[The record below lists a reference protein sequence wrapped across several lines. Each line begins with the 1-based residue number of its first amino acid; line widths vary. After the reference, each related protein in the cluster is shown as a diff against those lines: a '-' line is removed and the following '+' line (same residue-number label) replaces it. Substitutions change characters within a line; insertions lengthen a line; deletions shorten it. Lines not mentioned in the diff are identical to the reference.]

1 MDPGTQADG
10 MASLRPS
17 GSVGQTDGIHRRDPM
32 LSARGKAEKMSLLIQ
47 PGSIYDPQGSG

>member
-17 GSVGQTDGIHRRDPM
+17 GSFSQADRLHRRDPM
-32 LSARGKAEKMSLLIQ
+32 LSARGETEKMSLLIQ
-47 PGSIYDPQGSG
+47 PGSIYDP

>member
-10 MASLRPS
+10 MASLRPA
-17 GSVGQTDGIHRRDPM
+17 GSFSQADGIHRRDPM

-47 PGSIYDPQGSG
+47 PGSIYDP